1 MHLVAG
7 NHDNPGTV
15 IARLGDTLYLD
26 HGVSPSRVVE
36 YPQAWVDRTL
46 GARPQ
51 VPAFVCLHHPPLPVE
66 IPFFD
71 DMILTDAAALAE
83 VITRHPHVARVPAGR
98 VHRDVSAPFPGALM
112 TAAPNTYQQSALC
125 LHDAE
130 PPASPPT
137 RPASC
142 CTCSTEPDA

>member
-1 MHLVAG
+1 MSLGTSVVSGLQGALLLARGRSDGVRYVEDDIAG
-7 NHDNPGTV
+7 A
-15 IARLGDTLYLD
+15 ARSFWAAAICL
-26 HGVSPSRVVE
+26 
-36 YPQAWVDRTL
+36 
-46 GARPQ
+46 
-51 VPAFVCLHHPPLPVE
+51 PAFVCLHHPPLPVE